1 MEQKYSKALI
11 KSNIVLGVH
20 SLLKGILVLLL
31 FIIIKYCFRSTF
43 SFKRHI
49 SLITIYNIVFNNMDK
64 RKIFKLHKN
73 KCIYSTNN
81 IPYFNCGHS
90 NH

>member
-1 MEQKYSKALI
+1 MYYNYGAKI
-11 KSNIVLGVH
+11 FKSINQ
-20 SLLKGILVLLL
+20 
-31 FIIIKYCFRSTF
+31 IKYCFRSTF

-90 NH
+90 NHEQPSIFRYMS